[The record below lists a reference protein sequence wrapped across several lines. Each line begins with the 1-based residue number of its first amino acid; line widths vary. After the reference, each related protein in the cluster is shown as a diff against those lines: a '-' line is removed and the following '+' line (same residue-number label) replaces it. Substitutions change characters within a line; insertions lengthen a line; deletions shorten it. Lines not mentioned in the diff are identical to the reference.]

1 MVLEINMERTLTQNG
16 ALYFAQHKI
25 SKRRSALF
33 QKLRAVASNQAP
45 DVRKHLMLGDLIVG
59 QRFHPDNGH

>member
-1 MVLEINMERTLTQNG
+1 MERTLTQNS

-33 QKLRAVASNQAP
+33 QKFGAVAGNQAP
-45 DVRKHLMLGDLIVG
+45 DTSKRRTFGDLIIG
-59 QRFHPDNGH
+59 QSRNQGDGR